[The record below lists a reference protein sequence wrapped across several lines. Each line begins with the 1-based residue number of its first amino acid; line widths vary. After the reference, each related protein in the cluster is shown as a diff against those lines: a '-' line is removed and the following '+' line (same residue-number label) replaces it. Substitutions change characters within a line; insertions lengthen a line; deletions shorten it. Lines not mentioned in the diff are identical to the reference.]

1 MKITRVEHVA
11 VAVDDMHAVKRALED
26 VLGLTMEY
34 EEELDAAKIA
44 MYPVGGTYL
53 ELVQATSP
61 DSGTA
66 RWVAQHGRGFHH
78 ICLEVEDIEA
88 ALRELRAKNVA
99 LLDERPRRGH
109 GGTLIAFIDP
119 RATGDVLV
127 ELVQGRG

>member
-1 MKITRVEHVA
+1 MKITRVEHVAVA

-61 DSGTA
+61 DSGAA

-78 ICLEVEDIEA
+78 QSDHLQTSLQDAFLARQQRPVL
-88 ALRELRAKNVA
+88 LRSSDRKLRAG
-99 LLDERPRRGH
+99 PR
-109 GGTLIAFIDP
+109 
-119 RATGDVLV
+119 
-127 ELVQGRG
+127 